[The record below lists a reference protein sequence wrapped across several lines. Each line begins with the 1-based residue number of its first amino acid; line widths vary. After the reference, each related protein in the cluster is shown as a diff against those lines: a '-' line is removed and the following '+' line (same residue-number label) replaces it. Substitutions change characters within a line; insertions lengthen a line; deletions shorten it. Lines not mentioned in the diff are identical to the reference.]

1 MLVFYE
7 IFTEGNQE
15 QDAQHTT
22 QQGADEHLHEV
33 DRHFRIFFLQD
44 VEGRQGKDGTRH
56 DDT

>member
-44 VEGRQGKDGTRH
+44 VEGRQGKDGTCH
-56 DDT
+56 DDA